1 MLVIPTSRIIL
12 LKNPI
17 EIDYMNELTFSSR
30 QAQYN
35 YFYNLPKLECDN
47 ATYQRKDEVV
57 RFPTDPNMEGITY
70 DDLIQYNYCM
80 YQNDKWSD
88 KWFYA
93 FVKEVTFDNTG
104 MSYVSLE
111 TDVWQSWMFDITFK
125 NSFVEREHVNS
136 DNVGE
141 HTIPEGLETGEYI
154 IDNKIKK
161 AGYDSSHI
169 CFILATTMYPFIQN
183 TGTAQEPH
191 WELVGGNATNGNIY
205 NSNLSGVEY
214 WWYTN
219 TTNGIEKL
227 RNTIQAYCNSG
238 QKEGIY
244 MLFTCPDSC
253 FEKVLEVQNEGYWGY
268 VKQKQG
274 SYNLAWA
281 DVNTNPISKA
291 TTLNGYTPKNKKLLT
306 YPYCYI
312 LMNNGNGGNA
322 IYHYELFKNSDQYC
336 YFQIDHAI
344 CPGASIFLRPVQY
357 KYNDATFKDTMD
369 GLPLGKFPMCSWNSD
384 AYINCLTQN
393 SANVRFGLIGQA
405 YNIGAN
411 VGQQNLIGSG
421 SGLLGM
427 IGNVMQLYNKR
438 DTATP
443 QAEGNLNSG
452 DVIYS
457 MNETTFTCYQ
467 MSIKQ
472 EYARIIDGYFNM
484 FGYKVNS
491 VKLPNINGRT
501 YWNYVKTIGCNIIGD
516 IPQGDLQK
524 IKDMF
529 NNGVTFWHNPT
540 YFLDYSQNNTIV
552 S

>member
-17 EIDYMNELTFSSR
+17 EIDYMNELTFSNAT
-30 QAQYN
+30 AQYN

-80 YQNDKWSD
+80 YQNDKWSN

-93 FVKEVTFDNTG
+93 FVKSVTFDNPG
-104 MSYVSLE
+104 MSYVELE
-111 TDVWQSWMFDITFK
+111 TDVWQSWMFDITMK

-136 DNVGE
+136 DTVGE
-141 HTIPEGLETGEYI
+141 HTIPENLETGEYI

-169 CFILATTMYPFIQN
+169 CFILATTMFPYI
-183 TGTAQEPH
+183 TQEDGK
-191 WELVGGNATNGNIY
+191 WILDGGAAATCNVY
-205 NSNLSGVEY
+205 NSILSGLEY
-214 WWYTN
+214 FWYTN
-219 TTNGIEKL
+219 TANGITRL
-227 RNTIQAYCNSG
+227 QNTIKAYANSG
-238 QKEGIY
+238 QLEGIY

-253 FEKVLEVQNEGYWGY
+253 FEKVLENPNEGFWGS

-274 SYNLAWA
+274 SYNTAWM
-281 DVNTNPISKA
+281 DVNTAQINRA
-291 TTLNGYTPKNKKLLT
+291 TSLNGYTPRNKKLLT

-322 IYHYELFKNSDQYC
+322 IYHYELFKNNDTQC

-384 AYINCLTQN
+384 AYINWLTQN
-393 SANVRFGLIGQA
+393 SANIKYGLLGQA

-411 VGQQNLIGSG
+411 VGQQNVIGAG
-421 SGLLGM
+421 SGLLGFVS
-427 IGNVMQLYNKR
+427 NVMQLYNKR

-457 MNETTFTCYQ
+457 MDETTFTCYQ

-472 EYARIIDGYFNM
+472 EYARIIDSYFDM
-484 FGYKVNS
+484 FGYKVNT
-491 VKLPNINGRT
+491 VKLPNITGRT

-529 NNGVTFWHNPT
+529 NNGVTFWHDPT
-540 YFLDYSQNNTIV
+540 RFLDYSQSNTIV
-552 S
+552 T